1 MKGSI
6 SLVDVVL
13 DPVEKI
19 FTRSLPNCA
28 AGSALFC
35 QVWRSISIPM
45 AVSLSPE
52 TMTSTNALKGSA

>member
-6 SLVDVVL
+6 ALVDVVL

-19 FTRSLPNCA
+19 FLRSLPSCA
-28 AGSALFC
+28 AGSAFFC
-35 QVWRSISIPM
+35 WGEALSNPM

-52 TMTSTNALKGSA
+52 TMTSTNALKRSA